1 MKLKNSWFRAIDL
14 RTSRRTYKNQIM
26 DGSKIEQIKALIAV
40 LNEESGLRIQFTADG
55 RRLLSGFRAS
65 YGMISGRPSMIAMAG
80 NPADPEFKR
89 KVGFYGELLVLECV
103 SLGLGTCWLG
113 GTFDREECRKA
124 IALDETE
131 ELACV
136 IAVGLVP
143 EKKTVRETVI
153 SQVGKSKP
161 SFDELLAEKDST
173 PPLWVA
179 RGIEAARFA
188 PSAANKKPSAYR
200 FLQDQLFVYASK
212 KNHDAEEIDLGISMA
227 HFQLGAMQGLKEGAW
242 VKKDNGYLFV

>member
-1 MKLKNSWFRAIDL
+1 
-14 RTSRRTYKNQIM
+14 M
-26 DGSKIEQIKALIAV
+26 DGHKIEQIKALIEIF
-40 LNEESGLRIQFTADG
+40 NEESGLRIQFTADG
-55 RRLLSGFRAS
+55 HRLLSGFRAS
-65 YGMISGRPSMIAMAG
+65 YGMISGRPSMIALAG
-80 NPADPEFKR
+80 SPADPEFKQ
-89 KVGFYGELLVLECV
+89 KVGYYGELLVLECV

-113 GTFDREECRKA
+113 GTFDREECKKA
-124 IALDETE
+124 IALDEAD

-136 IAVGLVP
+136 IAAGLVP
-143 EKKTVRETVI
+143 QKKTVRETVI

-188 PSAANKKPSAYR
+188 PSAANKKPTAYR
-200 FLQDQLFVYASK
+200 FLQDKLFVYASK